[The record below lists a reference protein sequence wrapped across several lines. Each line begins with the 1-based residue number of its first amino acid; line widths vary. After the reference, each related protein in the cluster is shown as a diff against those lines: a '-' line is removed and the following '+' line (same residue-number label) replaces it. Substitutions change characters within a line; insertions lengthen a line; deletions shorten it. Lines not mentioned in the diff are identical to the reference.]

1 MTDLSAVLSE
11 VRVVPVVEI
20 DDADTAVE
28 LATTLVDGG
37 LPIMEVTFRTS
48 AAAEAIRRIATEVPA
63 CHVGAGTLLTPAEVE
78 AAVAAG
84 AHFGVSPGW
93 SPGLDAAVAANEL
106 PTVYGA
112 STASEVQQQLELGND
127 LVKFFPAEA
136 SGGTKVLT
144 ALHSPFGPRGVRFM
158 PTGGVKA
165 DNMADYLTLPN
176 VVAVGATWVAPRQLV
191 RDRDFA
197 AVTANLATVRSVLD
211 TL

>member
-1 MTDLSAVLSE
+1 MTDLSAVLAE

-20 DDADTAVE
+20 EDAGTAVD
-28 LATTLVDGG
+28 LAIALVAGG
-37 LPIMEVTFRTS
+37 LPIMEVTFRTA
-48 AAAEAIRRIATEVPA
+48 AAAESIRRISEAVPE

-78 AAVAAG
+78 SAVTAG

-93 SPGLDAAVAANEL
+93 SPGLDAAVTHRGL
-106 PTVYGA
+106 PMVYGA

-136 SGGTKVLT
+136 SGGTAVLS
-144 ALHSPFGPRGVRFM
+144 ALHGPFGPRGVRFM

-165 DNMADYLTLPN
+165 GNMADYLALPN
-176 VVAVGATWVAPRQLV
+176 VIAVGATWVAPRQLI
-191 RDRDFA
+191 RDRDFD
-197 AVTANLATVRSVLD
+197 AVAANLSTVRSVLD

>member
-1 MTDLSAVLSE
+1 
-11 VRVVPVVEI
+11 
-20 DDADTAVE
+20 
-28 LATTLVDGG
+28 
-37 LPIMEVTFRTS
+37 MEVTFRTA
-48 AAAEAIRRIATEVPA
+48 AAAESIRRIAASVPE
-63 CHVGAGTLLTPAEVE
+63 CHVGAGTLLTAAEVE

-93 SPGLDAAVAANEL
+93 SPGLDVAVANSGLAM
-106 PTVYGA
+106 VYGA

-136 SGGTKVLT
+136 SGGTQVLK
-144 ALHSPFGPRGVRFM
+144 ALHGPFGPRGVRFM

-165 DNMADYLTLPN
+165 DNMADYLGLPN
-176 VVAVGATWVAPRQLV
+176 VVAVGATWVAPRQLI

-197 AVTANLATVRSVLD
+197 AITSNLTTVRSVLE